1 MRLKTVFSRL
11 ALLGLGGLLLAASP
25 AAAQQLNQM
34 KLTDALITQ
43 FVAAHDDYVPLA
55 DQMREAGE
63 DTTDALM
70 AKLNGIAQKHGFKDF
85 GEYEDV
91 RENISIV
98 LDGLD
103 PETGVY
109 TDPVEKMK
117 KERDALFTDE
127 TLPEEDRKL
136 AVDDIEQEIA
146 VAEPLQFKQNVEV
159 VKRNRKAIEIFMPA
173 ETDEAT
179 GGAAPGGIAPESKS
193 NE

>member
-1 MRLKTVFSRL
+1 MGLKTVISRAVVL
-11 ALLGLGGLLLAASP
+11 MAGALMIVAGAAV
-25 AAAQQLNQM
+25 AQQLNQM
-34 KLTDALITQ
+34 KLTDAHIKQ
-43 FVAAHDDYVPLA
+43 FIAAHEDYVPLA

-63 DTTDALM
+63 DPTVALM
-70 AKLNGIAQKHGFKDF
+70 AKLNGIAQEHGFKDF
-85 GEYEDV
+85 SEYEDV

-117 KERDALFTDE
+117 RERDALLADE

-146 VAEPLQFKQNVEV
+146 VAEPLQFKQNIEV
-159 VKRNRKAIEIFMPA
+159 VKRNRKAIQIFLPA
-173 ETDEAT
+173 ETDEPT
-179 GGAAPGGIAPESKS
+179 EGAAPGGIAPESKS
-193 NE
+193 DE